1 MVMVGDSRMKR
12 FFVCIYGVIWC
23 VFGVFLGM
31 SIYLT
36 DSNKIVLPVIVHDNM
51 KYEAFGEWKKIE
63 IKVANKEYLIEK
75 GKTVDV

>member
-1 MVMVGDSRMKR
+1 MKR

-63 IKVANKEYLIEK
+63 NKVANKEYLIEK